1 MNGSGVGSM
10 TDALT
15 NPLAVV
21 ECGGNPGGFRGTPLW
36 GRPRKFGETLKY
48 GRGPQLESGVSPIP
62 RQPPHS
68 TTLSRLTALQD
79 AGALAE
85 PPSPSATVRPGPG
98 SDYKRRRKL

>member
-1 MNGSGVGSM
+1 M

-15 NPLAVV
+15 NPLAVG
-21 ECGGNPGGFRGTPLW
+21 ECGGNPKGFRETPLL
-36 GRPRKFGETLKY
+36 GRPWKFGETLKC
-48 GRGPQLESGVSPIP
+48 GSGFQLESGVGPIP
-62 RQPPHS
+62 RQPPQS

-98 SDYKRRRKL
+98 SDYKRRRNL